1 MESSIAAKYRAV
13 DCRQVSFAEWKLLF
27 AQSVNS
33 NDRKSRMQVARGMK
47 SGYNG
52 SREQL
57 ENETEKARNEY
68 VYI

>member
-1 MESSIAAKYRAV
+1 MLQRYWAA
-13 DCRQVSFAEWKLLF
+13 DCRQASLAERKLLF

-52 SREQL
+52 SREQQ
-57 ENETEKARNEY
+57 ENETEKARKEY